1 MAYLSDLL
9 VCQKICLYTYR
20 PLWIK
25 TCYGYCCHNIFW
37 YV

>member
-9 VCQKICLYTYR
+9 VVEVYTYR